1 MAEARQLQYL
11 MKLLDDDSPVVR
23 KAVVKELRDFG
34 PDLERL
40 LGQMENAPTAQQ
52 RQLLRELLSGTGEEL
67 RAEDLPRPESADLML
82 SLSTDASRDWLVS
95 QWDQLHH
102 ISQDL
107 PRLERG
113 LALISSFVRESAQ
126 TQQLTQALD
135 ALALEFESSEH
146 PRHEVGLAEF
156 LFHDYQLQGVEAAS
170 YYAPQSSDLL
180 HVLESKRGNPISLCC
195 IYILIGHRTGLN
207 IRGCNLPQH
216 FMARIEASDKVMLV
230 DCYNGGKILK
240 TDQLDPETARA
251 LEQEYLETTP
261 TADVILGRVLRNL
274 NVAFSMQGR
283 DDLASLMLELERSQL
298 G

>member
-1 MAEARQLQYL
+1 MAQ
-11 MKLLDDDSPVVR
+11 
-23 KAVVKELRDFG
+23 
-34 PDLERL
+34 
-40 LGQMENAPTAQQ
+40 
-52 RQLLRELLSGTGEEL
+52 
-67 RAEDLPRPESADLML
+67 PESADLML

-95 QWDQLHH
+95 QWDQLNRVNN
-102 ISQDL
+102 DL

-113 LALISSFVRESAQ
+113 LALISSFIRESAQ

-135 ALALEFESSEH
+135 ALTLEFESSRH
-146 PRHEVGLAEF
+146 PRHELGLAEF
-156 LFHDYQLQGVEAAS
+156 LFQDYELRGVEASS

-195 IYILIGHRTGLN
+195 IYILIGYRTGLD

-216 FMARIEASDKVMLV
+216 FMARIEVGDKVMLV

-240 TDQLDPETARA
+240 TDDMDTETARA
-251 LEQEYLETTP
+251 LEQEYLGTTP

-283 DDLASLMLELERSQL
+283 EDLAGLMLELERSQL